1 MNLLPPCRVEHE
13 AACSF
18 LEREKGNEIFVI
30 SELVLVE
37 LYRWLRNQHVF
48 PAPYTSP
55 EVLEVI

>member
-1 MNLLPPCRVEHE
+1 LQF
-13 AACSF
+13 SGKGK
-18 LEREKGNEIFVI
+18 REKGNEIFVI

-55 EVLEVI
+55 EALEVI